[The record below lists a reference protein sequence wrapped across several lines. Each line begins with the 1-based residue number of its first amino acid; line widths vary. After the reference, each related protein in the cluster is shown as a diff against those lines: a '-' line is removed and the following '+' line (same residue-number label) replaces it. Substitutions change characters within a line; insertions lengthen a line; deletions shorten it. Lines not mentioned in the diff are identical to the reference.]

1 MTKQEQEVLEIVKLR
16 LQLEDDKL
24 DALISSYI
32 KEIGRRILHYCNIRS
47 IPDALIYVWASMVMD
62 AVRVELSAID
72 EIADSTDS
80 GVSIKIGDTSSGS
93 AGGSSGGGVSSTSK
107 SVIDE
112 VVLNYRVDLNH
123 YRRLKW

>member
-32 KEIGRRILHYCNIRS
+32 KEVGRRILHYCNIRS

-72 EIADSTDS
+72 EIADSTDGGIS
-80 GVSIKIGDTSSGS
+80 LKIGDTSTAPSSGS
-93 AGGSSGGGVSSTSK
+93 NNDATSTSK
-107 SVIDE
+107 KVIDE

-123 YRRLKW
+123 YRRMRW